1 MAGAG
6 RVRRS
11 RRGREG
17 RELRRAGPPP
27 GLAWAA
33 AAAVLAGTGGA
44 APARAGSSSEF
55 AFGTSHGSVQ
65 IIKVRDPDVE
75 NAQLFLSNV
84 EPGTLQRI
92 KANNFFSSPAES
104 SFACTKSG
112 RLVVDP
118 AAPPK
123 DRDIYQARKQLV
135 GFKSVKVH
143 RIYDAEDQTLIYTS
157 YADDIFS
164 DSREPFKTSVCALH
178 IDAPAP

>member
-1 MAGAG
+1 MGN
-6 RVRRS
+6 RV
-11 RRGREG
+11 
-17 RELRRAGPPP
+17 
-27 GLAWAA
+27 
-33 AAAVLAGTGGA
+33 
-44 APARAGSSSEF
+44 
-55 AFGTSHGSVQ
+55 TSHGSVQ
-65 IIKVRDPDVE
+65 IIKVSDPDVE

-157 YADDIFS
+157 YADDFFS

>member
-1 MAGAG
+1 MGN
-6 RVRRS
+6 RV
-11 RRGREG
+11 
-17 RELRRAGPPP
+17 
-27 GLAWAA
+27 
-33 AAAVLAGTGGA
+33 
-44 APARAGSSSEF
+44 
-55 AFGTSHGSVQ
+55 TSHGSVQ
-65 IIKVRDPDVE
+65 IIKVSDPDVE
-75 NAQLFLSNV
+75 NAQLFLSKV

-104 SFACTKSG
+104 SFVHQVG
-112 RLVVDP
+112 P
-118 AAPPK
+118 APPK

-157 YADDIFS
+157 YADDFFS